1 MPSNCRRRVHE
12 FVYAMAEADNLLE
25 MPQVR
30 QSKNH
35 CRRTAAL
42 DHDLHPAFRRWEHT
56 AGLPEMQGQN
66 GKTNKFHDLRKG

>member
-1 MPSNCRRRVHE
+1 MHE

-42 DHDLHPAFRRWEHT
+42 DHDLHPAFRRREHS
-56 AGLPEMQGQN
+56 ADLPEMQSQD
-66 GKTNKFHDLRKG
+66 GKTDKFHDLRKGRQK